1 MKLKDLKDT
10 TFYCFRPLIQNCNTP
25 QDGKALPPQ
34 NTRFIIFETVM
45 HLKIT
50 SLHTPLCIVCHV

>member
-25 QDGKALPPQ
+25 QDGKALTPQDGKALPPQ
-34 NTRFIIFETVM
+34 NTRFIN
-45 HLKIT
+45 L
-50 SLHTPLCIVCHV
+50 